1 MEIQEFIKQ
10 LDGYCEKNQ
19 TDILAYLGPINRL
32 GYDRLCDVIPKQP
45 KKNCLLVLCTYGG
58 NPDAGYRIAR
68 ALSHHY
74 PNDGKLSI
82 LVPSYCKSAGTLICT
97 GADSLIF
104 CDRGELGPLD
114 VQMRKQ
120 DELIEQSSTLD
131 LLRGI
136 NNIQESVLDSFRR
149 YLVDV
154 NHGTRMSTKTASD
167 IACKLAIGIFEPV
180 FAQIDPQRVGE
191 MNAAMQIAI
200 EYAGRL
206 NERYLNLKPEAIN
219 RLASGYPSHGFVID
233 RKEARDLFNRIK
245 RPGKVCD
252 IIGSQCAQAFLKI
265 EGNGEPLVDDL
276 VKHFKAQLQQPNSPE
291 ENNETNHT
299 SVAQPAS
306 AAPAS
311 DADKSASASKPR
323 HRRASARKPT

>member
-1 MEIQEFIKQ
+1 MDLPEFIKQ

-19 TDILAYLGPINRL
+19 TDIIAYLGPINRL
-32 GYDRLCDVIPKQP
+32 GYDKLCGAIPKQP

-74 PNDGKLSI
+74 PRDGKVSI
-82 LVPSYCKSAGTLICT
+82 LVPSYCKSAGTLICA
-97 GADSLIF
+97 GAETLIF

-136 NNIQESVLDSFRR
+136 NNLQENVLDSFRR

-154 NHGTRMSTKTASD
+154 NHGTRMSTKAASE
-167 IACKLAIGIFEPV
+167 IATKLAIGIYEPV
-180 FAQIDPQRVGE
+180 FAQIDPQRLGE

-200 EYAGRL
+200 SYAERL
-206 NERYLNLKPEAIN
+206 NERFGNLKPEAIN
-219 RLASGYPSHGFVID
+219 RLANGYPSHGFVID
-233 RKEARDLFNRIK
+233 RKEARELFNRIE
-245 RPGKVCD
+245 RPDEVCD
-252 IIGSQCAQAFLKI
+252 IIGVQCAQAFMKI
-265 EGNGEPLVDDL
+265 DGNSEPIIEDL
-276 VKHFKAQLQQPNSPE
+276 VGYFKAQQPNTLE
-291 ENNETNHT
+291 GKHEDNNTA
-299 SVAQPAS
+299 VAQPAS
-306 AAPAS
+306 AGS
-311 DADKSASASKPR
+311 EIDAGKSTSTSKPR
-323 HRRASARKPT
+323 HRRTGTRKPA